1 MSASESPADLA
12 TSAYQQLADRL
23 RLNFVV
29 AVWTNIL
36 FVVILVASAVGAAI
50 FMAMGEPVPATILGG
65 LSIVDLAYGIAEKPW
80 KELLTANN
88 RLALAQSVWIG
99 YVDAKQA
106 INEGVPG
113 GARPAVLGMAQNLW
127 IFRTAVIAQDN
138 YEAVVNELRDIDGR
152 FGGEVVVPDVVVE
165 QVEVPALAG
174 NGHDAPPVPPP
185 VAAPPPPSAFPEAE
199 LAIEEILKSSAT
211 KRPPAVIR
219 SKSTDWIGAA
229 QQAYREGSERNNT
242 G

>member
-1 MSASESPADLA
+1 MSASHSTTDLA

-36 FVVILVASAVGAAI
+36 FVVILVASAIGAAA
-50 FMAMGEPVPATILGG
+50 FMAMGQVVPATILGG

-106 INEGVPG
+106 INEGVEH

-152 FGGEVVVPDVVVE
+152 FGAEVVIPEEVAEPLPEPVP
-165 QVEVPALAG
+165 AG
-174 NGHDAPPVPPP
+174 NGHDAPPIPPP
-185 VAAPPPPSAFPEAE
+185 AAAPLPD
-199 LAIEEILKSSAT
+199 LAIEEIIKSSAA

-229 QQAYREGSERNNT
+229 QQAYREGSERTNT